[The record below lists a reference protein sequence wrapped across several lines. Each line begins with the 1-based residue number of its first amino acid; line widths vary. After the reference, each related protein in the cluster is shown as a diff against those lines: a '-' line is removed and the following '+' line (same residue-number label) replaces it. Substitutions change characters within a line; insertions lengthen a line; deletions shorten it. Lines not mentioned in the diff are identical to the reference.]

1 MPLFSRS
8 QELPTALRFSR
19 LAGDDVWENSPTD
32 TSAPVINTKDFS
44 GRYPSRGRAGKRH
57 DRNECVSTEWRILRR
72 HHRLHPGHR
81 VESPWETLPPAPWA
95 QSGES
100 IHRRRRR
107 LLSGHKVEIPWEMLS
122 PAFWA
127 QSGDSLGDALPVS
140 PADQRR
146 SPALMSVSL
155 LQEMARLLG
164 NHCCVSETSLWGRES
179 KCLGSCNRMIGYSL

>member
-32 TSAPVINTKDFS
+32 TSAPVINMKDPS

-81 VESPWETLPPAPWA
+81 VESPWKTLPPAPWA

-100 IHRRRRR
+100 IGDAAACFLGTKWRSLGRCCR
-107 LLSGHKVEIPWEMLS
+107 LHSGHRVES
-122 PAFWA
+122 P
-127 QSGDSLGDALPVS
+127 
-140 PADQRR
+140 
-146 SPALMSVSL
+146 
-155 LQEMARLLG
+155 
-164 NHCCVSETSLWGRES
+164 
-179 KCLGSCNRMIGYSL
+179 